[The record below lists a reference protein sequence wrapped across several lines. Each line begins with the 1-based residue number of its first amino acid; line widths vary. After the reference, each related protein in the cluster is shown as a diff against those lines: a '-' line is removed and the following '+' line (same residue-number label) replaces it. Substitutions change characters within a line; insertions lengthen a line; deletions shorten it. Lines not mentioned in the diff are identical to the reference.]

1 MTRGLSAYRAHRT
14 SDGGHHQH
22 LYHCIILHG
31 APLTKNPQRYFD
43 HGDHVALLDS
53 ALWHFA
59 HFHPPERQMEHA
71 YEHMI
76 CKGYVTHV
84 CFWKQTWPF
93 KGKKTCHTKTEV
105 TPRGSDFR
113 FFILRYLKRW
123 HLFSM
128 FSAGFHPW
136 RSEARSLPN
145 VWRRAVREKCPCH
158 FGEGRLR
165 PVVGSCFLPL
175 HCFTTAAF
183 FQDLELVFCD
193 VEDVQNSPNG
203 HKMP

>member
-1 MTRGLSAYRAHRT
+1 MVVDCKKKTTMTRGLSAYRAHRT
-14 SDGGHHQH
+14 SAGGHHQH

-93 KGKKTCHTKTEV
+93 KGKNI
-105 TPRGSDFR
+105 S
-113 FFILRYLKRW
+113 
-123 HLFSM
+123 
-128 FSAGFHPW
+128 
-136 RSEARSLPN
+136 
-145 VWRRAVREKCPCH
+145 
-158 FGEGRLR
+158 
-165 PVVGSCFLPL
+165 
-175 HCFTTAAF
+175 
-183 FQDLELVFCD
+183 
-193 VEDVQNSPNG
+193 
-203 HKMP
+203 